1 MATISRC
8 KIATRVATRIAAG
21 DLLADVTKELGAFL
35 IDQRRTKEA
44 DLIVRDVEAVLL
56 NQGIAVVTAI
66 SARTI
71 SIDTKESIETLVQ
84 NAHPEVTAVYI
95 REVIDES
102 VIAGVRIELPEQI
115 IDATVRAK
123 LDRLQD

>member
-1 MATISRC
+1 MTTISRR
-8 KIATRVATRIAAG
+8 KIAERVATRIAG
-21 DLLADVTKELGAFL
+21 GEKLDDITKELGAFL

-44 DLIVRDVEAVLL
+44 DLIVRDVETLL
-56 NQGIAVVTAI
+56 LDKGIALVTAI
-66 SARTI
+66 AARELSA
-71 SIDTKESIETLVQ
+71 DTKQSIESIVKD
-84 NAHPEVTAVYI
+84 AHSTVRSVYI

-102 VIAGVRIELPEQI
+102 VIAGVRIELPDQI

>member
-1 MATISRC
+1 MATISRR
-8 KIATRVATRIAAG
+8 KIANRVATRIAAG
-21 DLLADVTKELGAFL
+21 DSIDTVTKELGAFL

-44 DLIVRDVEAVLL
+44 DLIVRDIETILL
-56 NQGIAVVTAI
+56 SNGIALVTAI
-66 SARTI
+66 SARELT
-71 SIDTKESIETLVQ
+71 SETKQSIETLVKQ
-84 NAHPEVTAVYI
+84 AHPKVKSVYI

-102 VIAGVRIELPEQI
+102 VIAGVRIELPDQI